1 VSVPDADGPDGE
13 ADGTAVRAGAL
24 VAEGE
29 ARLHAEASRHLPR
42 NFVVLLLHGLLGQTG
57 FRMIQA
63 PTFIPSY
70 VFLLSGS
77 ELVVGLARAAQAL
90 GQFVTPVLSANLAEH
105 RRRVMPMALFVGGGM
120 RVQIL
125 GIALAGFFLGP
136 PADVWA
142 VVVFLG
148 LFGFFL
154 GMQGV
159 VFNVLVSKAVPVER
173 RGLLQG
179 LRATLG
185 AVAGAGVAGFGGAL
199 LAREAL
205 GDGYAAVFLLSFALT
220 AAGLLV
226 FAFLR
231 EPDAPSLRDATPLG
245 RRLGQL
251 PQLLRSD
258 PAFVRYLLA
267 RSLGVLGR
275 MAMPFYIVFVQGRL
289 GLTGEQLGQ
298 VTVVWILSQGLLNL
312 AYGLVADRRGF
323 RTTFLVALVVWSAAA
338 LGLLRAESFGEVLVA
353 FVGLGAG
360 LGGFMMSS
368 QNLVLEFGSRENL
381 PMRIAVANSAS
392 EAVGI
397 VAPILGG
404 LLAAGAGFPTL
415 VAVAVTAKAAAF
427 AVVLLWVDEPRHRDD
442 QPL

>member
-1 VSVPDADGPDGE
+1 VTEPGATRAGGPAVDDDSHARGE
-13 ADGTAVRAGAL
+13 AALQRA
-24 VAEGE
+24 AE
-29 ARLHAEASRHLPR
+29 RHLPR
-42 NFVVLLLHGLLGQTG
+42 NFAVLLLHGLLGQTG

-63 PTFIPSY
+63 PTFIPAY

-90 GQFVTPVLSANLAEH
+90 GQFLTPILSANLAER
-105 RRRVMPMALFVGGGM
+105 RRRVMPMALLVGGGM

-136 PADVWA
+136 PADAWA

-159 VFNVLVSKAVPVER
+159 VFNVMVSKAVPVAR

-179 LRATLG
+179 LRAALS
-185 AVAGAGVAGFGGAL
+185 AVAAALVGGLGGVL
-199 LAREAL
+199 VEREAL
-205 GDGYAAVFLLSFALT
+205 GDGYASVFLVSFLLT
-220 AAGLLV
+220 AAGLVV

-231 EPDAPSLRDATPLG
+231 EPDTPSPRDATPLG
-245 RRLGQL
+245 RRLADL
-251 PQLLRSD
+251 PSLLRSD
-258 PAFVRYLLA
+258 PAFTRYLVA

-275 MAMPFYIVFVQGRL
+275 MAMPFYIVFVQSRL
-289 GLTGEQLGQ
+289 SLTGAQLGQ
-298 VTVVWILSQGLLNL
+298 ITVVWVLAQGLLNL

-323 RTTFLVALVVWSAAA
+323 RATFLIALAVWTAAA
-338 LGLLRAESFGEVLVA
+338 LGLVRAETFAEVLVA

-360 LGGFMMSS
+360 LGGFMMSA
-368 QNLVLEFGSRENL
+368 QNMVLEFGSRANL
-381 PMRIAVANSAS
+381 PMRIAVANSTS

-397 VAPILGG
+397 AAPLVGG
-404 LLAAGAGFPTL
+404 LLAATLGSAAPILLAVGFKIL
-415 VAVAVTAKAAAF
+415 AF
-427 AVVLLWVDEPRHRDD
+427 AVTLLWVDEPRHRDE